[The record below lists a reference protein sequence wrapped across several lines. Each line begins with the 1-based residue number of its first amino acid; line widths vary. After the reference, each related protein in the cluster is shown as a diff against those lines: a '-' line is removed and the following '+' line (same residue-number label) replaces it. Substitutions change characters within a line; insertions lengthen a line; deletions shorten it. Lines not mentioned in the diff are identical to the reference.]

1 MIFQLTEKMF
11 DNEASPET
19 VITSLEDSL
28 KDMPEYLRLFS
39 LSMRALYSDQ
49 NVGTSTDSDRK
60 FAELRD
66 NTRDDAKLYVKVILP
81 LTTNFVSSIEEF
93 FAFYEALSYEE
104 WCEIFP
110 DILEYVKNHKELS
123 ETLRNTY
130 ENMIF
135 PLKKRQDEA
144 KMIMTEFKSL
154 QSEYEEMTKKF
165 KAEAKAKYNWALALA
180 FIPGVNLIACPFLK
194 LSANE
199 DTAMAIAKTAQLNI
213 HEAAALAVSETLIP
227 ALSNFI
233 EGLDKA
239 VRLFEN
245 MEIQL
250 KSFGEE
256 GEDSKGSEKESHKKI
271 HYKIMREKAKKINP
285 SCYSFYAALPGVRTD
300 FAAIPDEGT
309 EQNYIDKWLEEML
322 PEIKKRRESTQKA
335 FLDVVK
341 RTGIY
346 LNPKYFLLS
355 LKPANTY

>member
-1 MIFQLTEKMF
+1 MS

-19 VITSLEDSL
+19 VVSSLEDSL
-28 KDMPEYLRLFS
+28 KDMPKYLRLFS

-49 NVGTSTDSDRK
+49 NVCTSTEAARK
-60 FAELRD
+60 FTELRD

-81 LTTNFVSSIEEF
+81 LTTNSLSSIEEF

-110 DILEYVKNHKELS
+110 DILENVKTHKEFA
-123 ETLRNTY
+123 EMLRDTY
-130 ENMIF
+130 ENMILS
-135 PLKKRQDEA
+135 LKKRQEEA

-154 QSEYEEMTKKF
+154 QSEYEKMTNEY
-165 KAEAKAKYNWALALA
+165 KAKPKTKYNWAFALA
-180 FIPGVNLIACPFLK
+180 FIPGVNMIACPLLK
-194 LSANE
+194 LSADV
-199 DTAMAIAKTAQLNI
+199 DTAKALKPAESNI

-233 EGLDKA
+233 EGLDRA
-239 VRLFEN
+239 AGLFEN
-245 MEIQL
+245 MEKQL
-250 KSFGEE
+250 KSFETK
-256 GEDSKGSEKESHKKI
+256 GEDSKGFEIESLKKI

-335 FLDVVK
+335 FLDALK
-341 RTGIY
+341 GTGIY

-355 LKPANTY
+355 LKPANTS